1 MLMGT
6 AEPVPVAP
14 TKPTVFVEDLPDSE
28 KEAGVCRPQ
37 AHLRRCECLL
47 TPPGL
52 LVLFDPLQ
60 TAAPPGLE
68 NLGNTCYMNA
78 TIQVLR
84 AVPELDNALTKYAY
98 GGAL

>member
-1 MLMGT
+1 M
-6 AEPVPVAP
+6 
-14 TKPTVFVEDLPDSE
+14 
-28 KEAGVCRPQ
+28 
-37 AHLRRCECLL
+37 
-47 TPPGL
+47 
-52 LVLFDPLQ
+52 LFDPLQ

-84 AVPELDNALTKYAY
+84 AVPELDNALTKYAH